1 MTSRG
6 SYFAGALTEQS
17 YSTAV
22 AEPSENVYAERL
34 RWRRLFPLACGAA
47 LAVFVL
53 GAAAAGG
60 ALPSCTD
67 AAWGCERVHDPPG
80 FAGSNTAITFDS
92 TGAAWVSF
100 RDQDAHALMVARY
113 VGSGGDCAGN
123 AAWEC
128 TVVDDPDGHDVG
140 FETDIAFTSDGTAW
154 VSFQDT
160 TTDDL
165 RVAHT
170 VPAGTGSGCT
180 SSGWTCDVVDAA
192 NQVGGYTAIVVEG
205 DTPLVTYW
213 ESASNDLR
221 FARHAAGGAA
231 CDGVG
236 WSCGVA
242 DSGPVGAYA
251 NDLALD
257 AGRAWA
263 AYRYSGSGTGPNAAK
278 LVVATHVGSGGTGCG
293 SGSPE
298 WSCTPVTKTGNVGLD
313 TGIAFDGADRPWV
326 NYWNNQNLNLA
337 RLDPVGNGPRCSVN
351 ADWECTTVHDASDSL
366 GEYGG
371 IAFAADGSAWIAYHG
386 ATAKRA
392 YVAHYV
398 GPGGGSGCGAGS
410 TAWACSTL
418 DTSGDV
424 GAFWMGIAIR
434 PGSGEPWVSY
444 YDATNGALKI
454 AVLQGASPVSNAPTI
469 TGFSPTS
476 GPVGTPVT
484 IDGTNLTGA
493 TSVSFAATAAQFT
506 VVSASQI
513 STAVPT
519 GARSGSIAV
528 ATPSGTATSSQRFR
542 VTKH

>member
-1 MTSRG
+1 
-6 SYFAGALTEQS
+6 
-17 YSTAV
+17 
-22 AEPSENVYAERL
+22 
-34 RWRRLFPLACGAA
+34 
-47 LAVFVL
+47 
-53 GAAAAGG
+53 
-60 ALPSCTD
+60 
-67 AAWGCERVHDPPG
+67 
-80 FAGSNTAITFDS
+80 
-92 TGAAWVSF
+92 
-100 RDQDAHALMVARY
+100 
-113 VGSGGDCAGN
+113 
-123 AAWEC
+123 
-128 TVVDDPDGHDVG
+128 VVDDSDGHDVG

-154 VSFQDT
+154 VSYQDT

-170 VPAGTGSGCT
+170 VPAGTGSGCA
-180 SSGWTCDVVDAA
+180 SAGWTCEVVDAS

-205 DTPLVTYW
+205 DAPLVTYW

-231 CDGVG
+231 CDAAG

-263 AYRYSGSGTGPNAAK
+263 AYRYSGSGSGPNAAK

-298 WSCTPVTKTGNVGLD
+298 WSCTPLMKTGNVGLD
-313 TGIAFDGADRPWV
+313 TGIAFDGSSRPWV

-337 RLDPVGNGPRCSVN
+337 RLDPGGNGPRCSVA
-351 ADWECTTVHDASDSL
+351 ADWECTTVHDAADSL

-371 IAFAADGSAWIAYHG
+371 IAFAADGTAWIAYHG

-398 GPGGGSGCGAGS
+398 GPGAGSGCGAGS

-418 DTSGDV
+418 DASGDV
-424 GAFWMGIAIR
+424 GAFWMGIAVR
-434 PGSGEPWVSY
+434 PAGASGSGEPWVSY
-444 YDATNGALKI
+444 YDRANGALKV
-454 AVLQGASPVSNAPTI
+454 AVLQGAPPASTAPVISTL
-469 TGFSPTS
+469 SPTS

-484 IDGTNLTGA
+484 IDGTNLSGA
-493 TSVSFAATAAQFT
+493 TSVSFAGTAAQFT

-513 STAVPT
+513 SATVPS
-519 GARSGSIAV
+519 GAKSGSITAV
-528 ATPSGTATSSQRFR
+528 TPEGTATSPQSFR
-542 VTKH
+542 VTKR